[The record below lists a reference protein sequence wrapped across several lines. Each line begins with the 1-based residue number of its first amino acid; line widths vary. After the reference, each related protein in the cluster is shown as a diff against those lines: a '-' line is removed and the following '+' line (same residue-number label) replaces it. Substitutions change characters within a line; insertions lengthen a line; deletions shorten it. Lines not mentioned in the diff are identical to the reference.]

1 MILLVHFNATCKCVC
16 TFCKLHYNVK
26 QLRFRQ
32 QILIVDSW
40 VLSVSLLCLFVCY
53 ELWDARWLLLNPLV
67 NSNFIVCLINKI
79 RLVMLLKVAT
89 KVLAWTKRNREWKKG
104 LDPMSMW
111 NLKSK
116 LKKSQKILSLSVKK
130 KKKKPYE
137 LNKKIQETW
146 IINLL
151 WVDNV
156 FKVYWVKWD
165 CHPYQLQD

>member
-1 MILLVHFNATCKCVC
+1 
-16 TFCKLHYNVK
+16 
-26 QLRFRQ
+26 
-32 QILIVDSW
+32 
-40 VLSVSLLCLFVCY
+40 
-53 ELWDARWLLLNPLV
+53 
-67 NSNFIVCLINKI
+67 
-79 RLVMLLKVAT
+79 
-89 KVLAWTKRNREWKKG
+89 
-104 LDPMSMW
+104 MSMW